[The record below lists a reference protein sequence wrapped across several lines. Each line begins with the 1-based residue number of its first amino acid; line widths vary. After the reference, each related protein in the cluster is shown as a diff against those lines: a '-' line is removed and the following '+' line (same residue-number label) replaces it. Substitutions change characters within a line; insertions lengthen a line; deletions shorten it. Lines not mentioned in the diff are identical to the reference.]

1 MSEPT
6 VRTIPWIALV
16 DSVDPGRYGP
26 ENVYKFSLERKFIS
40 FDEAVTDGS
49 GSDSEFPFEF
59 GVDTFA

>member
-26 ENVYKFSLERKFIS
+26 ENVYKFSLERKFLS
-40 FDEAVTDGS
+40 FDEATTG